1 MSAQIGRRYRI
12 NDMAHEWDGAICRL
26 ERIEGAVG
34 YVMRGET
41 VKRVA
46 LCTLSDRGVLQSVG
60 EPVER
65 SHYTRVFEVLSNPT
79 V

>member
-26 ERIEGAVG
+26 ERIEGAAG

-65 SHYTRVFEVLSNPT
+65 SHFVRVFNVYKGAEV
-79 V
+79 